1 MKMKTIVIT
10 SVTLFLSTLC
20 FTACDP
26 TTEPTGDSFDRKAML
41 QNYADNL
48 IKPSFA
54 ELQSKVNAL
63 QTATGTFTTTVTE
76 QNLTALQTAWK
87 DAYTAFQYANAFN
100 FGPAGEAGTRK
111 KLVEEAG
118 TFPVSTTKIESK
130 IAANTTNLNDFDRDA
145 RGFLAVEYLLFNLQN
160 DNAAIV
166 TQFASAARR
175 NYLTALSAKLKE
187 QTDAVVTA
195 WNDTYTTEF
204 VNDNGTSAGSSTSQL
219 YNEFVASFEAIK
231 NLKLGLPLGKR
242 APQTEAAPQLVEAYY
257 SGQSLPMLASH
268 LTSIENIWYGRSR
281 SGQDGVG
288 FKEYLANVEGG
299 PALITATET
308 QLAAIRTA
316 QNAVPTTTAL
326 SVQIAAN
333 SAPAESLYT
342 ELQKHVRYFKSDMS
356 SLLGIAITFSSGD
369 GD

>member
-1 MKMKTIVIT
+1 MKTIV
-10 SVTLFLSTLC
+10 SATLIVLLGTLC

-26 TTEPTGDSFDRKAML
+26 SSEPTNDSFDRKAML
-41 QNYADNL
+41 QNYANNL
-48 IKPSFA
+48 IKPSFV

-63 QTATGTFTTTVTE
+63 QTATGTFGTTVNE
-76 QNLTALQTAWK
+76 QNLAALQTAWK

-100 FGPAGEAGTRK
+100 LGPAGEAGTRK

-118 TFPVSTTKIESK
+118 TFPVSTTKIENK

-145 RGFLAVEYLLFNLQN
+145 RGFLAVEYLIFNRQN

-166 TQFASAARR
+166 TQFANAARR
-175 NYLTALSAKLKE
+175 NYLAALTAKLKE
-187 QTDAVVTA
+187 QVDAVVTA
-195 WNDTYTTEF
+195 WNDAYTTDF
-204 VNDNGTSAGSSTSQL
+204 LNNNGTSAGSSTSQL

-257 SGQSLPMLASH
+257 SGQSLPMLTAH
-268 LTSIENIWYGRSR
+268 LTAIENIWYGKSTLN
-281 SGQDGVG
+281 GQDGIG
-288 FKEYLANVEGG
+288 FKEYLQSVEGG
-299 PALITATET
+299 SALIASTET
-308 QLAAIRTA
+308 QLAAIHTA
-316 QNAVPTTTAL
+316 LQAIPTATPL
-326 SVQIAAN
+326 SVQIVN
-333 SAPAESLYT
+333 SPVPVENFYN
-342 ELQKHVRYFKSDMS
+342 ELQKNVRYFKSDMS